1 MTILRFTAL
10 LLLVSGSTSL
20 LAQQQPT
27 AEEAAFIY
35 ELNRARSDPQRYDT
49 ENSLAGLL
57 NGVAAQPPLAL
68 NLNLVQSA
76 RFHSNEMASAGYFA
90 HTSAVT
96 GDQPNKMTRD
106 AGYPLYSSWPDAAN
120 YLESLAALGSGGAG
134 ASYAATDAL
143 RALIIDAGVNPPG
156 HRIHLL
162 AMNAHNQSMREIG
175 TGYAE
180 GAHWSSGSPA
190 SAAYWSIHTGRR
202 DTDPIWLTGVVYDDT
217 NANGR
222 YDEGE
227 GLSGVTIAASG
238 ATTTSVQSQTGGMW
252 MMQANMGSTTLTC
265 SGGSF
270 VGTAT
275 RTFTVGTANM
285 AIDFASGRSDG
296 ELDFEF
302 QQVGGGPVLTV
313 NSSMGVFNSPAPATP
328 SSEQSYTVSGVRL
341 VGNVTITAPSEFQVS
356 TTSGS
361 GFSGSVSL
369 TPSGGTLATT
379 TIYVRFNPSGASGAN
394 GDITNVAA
402 GALDSAINVV
412 GTVSTN
418 PAVFVAPG
426 SLTLTAAQL
435 GVAST
440 EMSYTVEGYNLSA
453 SITITAPTDFEVSQ
467 TSGSGFS
474 GSISVAHSGGVV
486 SPTTIYVRYVPTT
499 VGGSGNITNVSG
511 ANTTNV
517 AVTGNVTNAPQ
528 ISAAP
533 GSLTMVS
540 ASAGVPSGEQF
551 CTISGQYLGG
561 DITLTA
567 PAGFEITL
575 TSGSGY
581 AGSINLTESGG
592 TVAATTVYVRYLG
605 GAGGG
610 SGNLSCTSPQA
621 TTQNIALTGQIAP
634 PPALVLST
642 SSLSFTSPLLGQPSS
657 ERTYTVTGSNMLG
670 DVTITVAGDFEVSLT
685 SGSGFAPSVTITVT
699 GSALV
704 ATTVYV
710 RYVPTNLNPV
720 SGSLTHTSPGSN
732 SPVIAL
738 AGSIGSGS
746 SGGGSD
752 SSSGG
757 CAVGDNSP
765 WTVGLIALLG
775 VVAVYLRRRR
785 PAVRR

>member
-1 MTILRFTAL
+1 MSFLRFAAL
-10 LLLVSGSTSL
+10 LVLVSGSTAL

-35 ELNRARSDPQRYDT
+35 ELNRARQNPQRYDT

-76 RFHSNEMASAGYFA
+76 RFHSTEMATFGYFA

-96 GDQPNKMTRD
+96 GDQPNKMARD
-106 AGYPLYSSWPDAAN
+106 AGYPLYSAWGN
-120 YLESLAALGSGGAG
+120 NNNFIESLAASGSGGAG
-134 ASYAATDAL
+134 ATYNATDAL
-143 RALIIDAGVNPPG
+143 RNLIIDAGVVPPG

-162 AMNAHNQSMREIG
+162 AMNAHNQSMREVG

-180 GAHWSSGSPA
+180 GAHWSAGAPA

-202 DTDPIWLTGVVYDDT
+202 DTDPIWLTGVVYDDA

-227 GLSGVTIAASG
+227 GLSGVTVAASG

-252 MMQANMGSTTLTC
+252 MMQANAGSTTLTC

-285 AIDFASGRSDG
+285 AIDFASGRSAG

-313 NSSMGVFNSPAPATP
+313 NSSMTVFNSPAPATP
-328 SSEQSYTVSGVRL
+328 STEQSYTVSGVRL

-361 GFSGSVSL
+361 GFGGSVTL

-379 TIYVRFNPSGASGAN
+379 TVYVRFNPSGASGAN

-402 GALDSAINVV
+402 GALDSDINVI

-418 PAVFVAPG
+418 PAVFVSPG

-435 GVAST
+435 GATSP
-440 EMSYTVEGYNLSA
+440 EMSYTLEGYNLSVD
-453 SITITAPTDFEVSQ
+453 ITVTAPTDFEVSQ
-467 TSGSGFS
+467 TSGSGFG
-474 GSISVAHSGGVV
+474 GSTTVTQSGGIV

-499 VGGSGNITNVSG
+499 VGGSGNVTNVSG
-511 ANTTNV
+511 ATSANV
-517 AVTGNVTNAPQ
+517 SLTGNVTNAPV
-528 ISAAP
+528 ISRNPSA
-533 GSLTMVS
+533 LTMVS
-540 ASAGVPSGEQF
+540 SSIGVPSGEQSF
-551 CTISGQYLGG
+551 IVSGQYLGG

-567 PAGFEITL
+567 PAGFDMTT

-581 AGSINLTESGG
+581 ATSIVLTESGG
-592 TVAATTVYVRYLG
+592 VVGNTTVYVRYLG
-605 GAGGG
+605 GAGGS
-610 SGNLSCTSPQA
+610 SGNLSCASPQA
-621 TTQNIALTGQIAP
+621 STVNVALTGQIAP

-670 DVTITVAGDFEVSLT
+670 DVTITVSGDFEVSLA
-685 SGSGFAPSVTITVT
+685 SGSGFGPSVTITVT

-720 SGSLTHTSPGSN
+720 SGSLSHTSPGAN
-732 SPVIAL
+732 SPTVAL

-746 SGGGSD
+746 SGGGDD
-752 SSSGG
+752 SGGGG
-757 CAVGDNSP
+757 CAAGYGSP
-765 WTVGLIALLG
+765 WTVALIAILG
-775 VVAVYLRRRR
+775 VVAVYSRRRR
-785 PAVRR
+785 LATQC